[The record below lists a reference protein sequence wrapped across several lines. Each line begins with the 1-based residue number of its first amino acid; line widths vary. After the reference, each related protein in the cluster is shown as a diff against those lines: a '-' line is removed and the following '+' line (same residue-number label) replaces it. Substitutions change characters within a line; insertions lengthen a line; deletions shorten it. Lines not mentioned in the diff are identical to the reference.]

1 MSRREE
7 TGRSLAQDAAL
18 MRRRRIVE
26 TAATMGLILV
36 CVGMIAPIVSMDNS
50 TLGDI
55 FKWVYT
61 GGAVVYIVARLV
73 KVGAPGDSLRVR
85 RIRRM
90 EVWSGVCFCV
100 GAAFWFYN
108 SARFGAYGITLG
120 ILRDTILFTLAGAL
134 IQNISS
140 WMLVFA
146 LRKQHKD
153 SVR

>member
-55 FKWVYT
+55 FK
-61 GGAVVYIVARLV
+61 
-73 KVGAPGDSLRVR
+73 
-85 RIRRM
+85 
-90 EVWSGVCFCV
+90 
-100 GAAFWFYN
+100 
-108 SARFGAYGITLG
+108 
-120 ILRDTILFTLAGAL
+120 
-134 IQNISS
+134 
-140 WMLVFA
+140 
-146 LRKQHKD
+146 
-153 SVR
+153 